1 MHTIR
6 QKIMYLLAEKQMNAR
21 ELSQI
26 LGVQEKEVYK
36 HLPHVEY
43 SVTGQGK
50 KLLVQPFQCLS
61 CGYVFENRKRFTP
74 PGRCPRCKRT
84 YLEKPTYRIC

>member
-1 MHTIR
+1 
-6 QKIMYLLAEKQMNAR
+6 MYLLAEKQMSAR

-26 LGVQEKEVYK
+26 LGVQEKEVYR
-36 HLPHVEY
+36 HLPHVEH
-43 SVTGQGK
+43 SVTRQGK
-50 KLLVQPFQCLS
+50 KLIVQPFQCLS
-61 CGYVFENRKRFTP
+61 CWYVFENRKRFTP